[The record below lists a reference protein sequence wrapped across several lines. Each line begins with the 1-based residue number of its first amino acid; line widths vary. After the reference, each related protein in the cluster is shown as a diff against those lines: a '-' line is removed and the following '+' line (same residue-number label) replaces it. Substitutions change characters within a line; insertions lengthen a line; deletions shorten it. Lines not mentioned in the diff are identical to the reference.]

1 VTVTGGGAE
10 PALGYGAEILPGY
23 RALAVV
29 NRGREFEI
37 YDAWSTARQ
46 SRCVV
51 KVLRSGGAER
61 DAWRSRL
68 MLEGRL
74 LSSLDHP
81 HLVRGYEVYLK
92 PRPAVVLETLGGS
105 TVGHVVGR
113 GTRLPVA
120 LVAHLGQQVASA
132 LHYLHG
138 HGYLHLDVKPGNV
151 IVDGG
156 RARLID
162 LSLAQPPGPVAKGLG
177 TRAYLSP
184 EQGSGGVAAAAAD
197 VWGLGLLLHEAAA
210 GVNPYRASRG
220 TGSAS
225 GAGSCSTCGQAMSFR
240 QVTERAPAL
249 RTLRPRLPRVL
260 TGVVDAALELDAANR
275 PTMAELR
282 RAMVAVTGGDEP
294 TW

>member
-1 VTVTGGGAE
+1 
-10 PALGYGAEILPGY
+10 
-23 RALAVV
+23 VV

-37 YDAWSTARQ
+37 YDAWSAARQ
-46 SRCVV
+46 ARCVV

-113 GTRLPVA
+113 GTRLPA
-120 LVAHLGQQVASA
+120 GLVAHLGQQVASA

-197 VWGLGLLLHEAAA
+197 VWGLGLLLYEAAA
-210 GVNPYRASRG
+210 GLNPYRASRG
-220 TGSAS
+220 TRAAADVRSGSNPDSGGDRAASS
-225 GAGSCSTCGQAMSFR
+225 GASSGADSCSTCGQAMSFR

-249 RTLRPRLPRVL
+249 RTVRPRLPRAL
-260 TGVVDAALELDAANR
+260 TGVVDAALELDAADR
-275 PTMAELR
+275 PTMPELR
-282 RAMVAVTGGDEP
+282 RVMVEVTGGDEP